1 MSRIFDAL
9 QKSEMERAGSG
20 TSTLSAA
27 ADLLQ
32 VVERQSASAWQAEKK
47 TQPSIAVEEQSTGG
61 VALRDETPDI
71 FSQFPALEVS
81 ITPQSQLVSLTDNGS
96 LAAEK
101 FRFLGVR
108 LRHLQRERT
117 LKKVLIT
124 STVPH
129 EGKSMVAANLAFML
143 ARKKNQK
150 VLLIDGDLRRPSLAQ
165 LFGTK
170 PTPGICEWLQEEHN
184 SQGNIYHLEKLDL
197 WYLPAGRPTTTNPL
211 ELLQSSKL
219 TALMER
225 LNSMFDWV
233 VIDSPPIL
241 PLADTSVW
249 SRIADG
255 VLLVT
260 RQGTTQKKQLIRGIE
275 ALDQHKLI
283 GTLLNSS
290 RSSSHSDYYY
300 GYGSPAVDAP
310 A

>member
-20 TSTLSAA
+20 ASTLSAA

-32 VVERQSASAWQAEKK
+32 VVERQSVSAWEVEKK
-47 TQPSIAVEEQSTGG
+47 TQPSIAVEERSA
-61 VALRDETPDI
+61 VALLDETPDI

-184 SQGNIYHLEKLDL
+184 SLGNIYHLEKLDL
-197 WYLPAGRPTTTNPL
+197 WYLPAGTPSTNPL

-233 VIDSPPIL
+233 VIDSPPVL

-260 RQGTTQKKQLIRGIE
+260 RQGTTQKKQLIKGIE

-300 GYGSPAVDAP
+300 GYGSPPVDAS
-310 A
+310 AHR